1 MPRLLTTANVNIS
14 QVDVLK
20 VLADLMFEVLGINLR
35 VRLGFWVKL
44 KLPVSIKMGTSERN
58 DSHHDAGAQS
68 ACWDA
73 LSVVRL
79 DVPTGRAKREVLHV
93 TCSPLEITFTA
104 TRIWPFQSPSKTSP
118 KYPAPSFL
126 QSVNSSLGLSQSSQ
140 WGEDS
145 VFCWGNRKGD
155 GDGRRDTWVTPLV
168 FCLQGGFALN
178 PTIGALFIFKFR
190 DTSSIVIS
198 ECLA

>member
-79 DVPTGRAKREVLHV
+79 DVPTGRAKREVACDLLTSRDHLHSHSDLAFPEPFEDLPKV
-93 TCSPLEITFTA
+93 SGPQLLTECELLSWPL
-104 TRIWPFQSPSKTSP
+104 P
-118 KYPAPSFL
+118 
-126 QSVNSSLGLSQSSQ
+126 
-140 WGEDS
+140 
-145 VFCWGNRKGD
+145 
-155 GDGRRDTWVTPLV
+155 
-168 FCLQGGFALN
+168 
-178 PTIGALFIFKFR
+178 
-190 DTSSIVIS
+190 VIPVG
-198 ECLA
+198 